1 MNIEREIHYKIAI
14 LSCTSSSAGRLRR
27 PTTGLGQSGSVNLGG
42 RAARQLRIGPP
53 HCRLPTPSGL
63 GRSSSAFPCSARTA
77 NPSMVGGVQ
86 ITGWSSP
93 SREPSLP
100 TRLRHYRFDPRDPA
114 GRHHSD
120 HVAVD
125 YLPGGLGRFDPIVW
139 RSRASSPRLCIPRG
153 RSLWESGGQSL
164 YGNPVAAP
172 ARVCRTAATCRTIAS
187 TDTEASIGDLNTWF
201 ERRFRRPRVAAWR
214 GNG

>member
-27 PTTGLGQSGSVNLGG
+27 PTTGLWTIRSVNLGG
-42 RAARQLRIGPP
+42 RAAGQLRIGPP
-53 HCRLPTPSGL
+53 PCRLPTPSGL

-100 TRLRHYRFDPRDPA
+100 TRLRHYRFDPRDPS
-114 GRHHSD
+114 GRHP
-120 HVAVD
+120 
-125 YLPGGLGRFDPIVW
+125 LRPCRGGLPARPTRPFRPNRLALPRQQPAAMHRSWSKPLGMRRSIVVWQPGRCPG
-139 RSRASSPRLCIPRG
+139 ARLPHRG
-153 RSLWESGGQSL
+153 RCG
-164 YGNPVAAP
+164 A
-172 ARVCRTAATCRTIAS
+172 
-187 TDTEASIGDLNTWF
+187 
-201 ERRFRRPRVAAWR
+201 FRRHPRS
-214 GNG
+214 G